1 MICRLFSSFVVVAFR
16 SPPPSQLRKY
26 FVKAERLR
34 RAPAASAAQQLE
46 RPATGADH
54 RHSFART
61 WPALYAD
68 TFPSARFHREKRW
81 PNDVR
86 YFLNREEGAAP
97 LRKAQT
103 TDPMRSS
110 NKTYTSIN
118 ENSGSGRGNDFTDGI
133 SWYWRLVALAASW
146 MILGGYL
153 ILPGLYANDA
163 QLRFSDAVLSVFVVA
178 LLTAGYSF
186 TALLCFACRNDR
198 FQADGV
204 FLPALTSSV
213 LGLVSIA
220 YNFLSSHAYRW
231 GTAAISGTVI
241 STGST
246 VLYAIL
252 LLWKYRCMAKTKEH
266 VEQRSN
272 LWSEQSYYSNFV
284 ANMYPTAT
292 RSPPQLFESPYTEED
307 RVKQQ
312 MALLLHKSD
321 AHTSPDTNSTFRIDL
336 PEDREQQ
343 ERVLNSQE
351 LVGTPAQAHRN
362 RTDSR
367 PDSLGETQAW
377 QHWQDRGRS
386 TIRASS
392 SGGTSSHSRNLSRE
406 ERRREIELGQMNV

>member
-1 MICRLFSSFVVVAFR
+1 
-16 SPPPSQLRKY
+16 
-26 FVKAERLR
+26 
-34 RAPAASAAQQLE
+34 
-46 RPATGADH
+46 
-54 RHSFART
+54 
-61 WPALYAD
+61 
-68 TFPSARFHREKRW
+68 
-81 PNDVR
+81 
-86 YFLNREEGAAP
+86 
-97 LRKAQT
+97 
-103 TDPMRSS
+103 MRST
-110 NKTYTSIN
+110 NKSYTSIN
-118 ENSGSGRGNDFTDGI
+118 ESSGRGNEPREAI
-133 SWYWRLVALAASW
+133 PWYWRLIALAASW

-153 ILPGLYANDA
+153 ILPGLYAKDA
-163 QLRFSDAVLSVFVVA
+163 QLRFTEAVLSVFVVA

-220 YNFLSSHAYRW
+220 YNFLSSRAYNW
-231 GTAAISGTVI
+231 GTAAISGTGI
-241 STGST
+241 STFST
-246 VLYAIL
+246 LLYSVL
-252 LLWKYRCMAKTKEH
+252 LLWKYRRMAKAKEH

-284 ANMYPTAT
+284 TNMYPTAT
-292 RSPPQLFESPYTEED
+292 RSPSQLYEPPYTEED

-321 AHTSPDTNSTFRIDL
+321 ARPSPDINSTFRIDL

-362 RTDSR
+362 RTDGQ
-367 PDSLGETQAW
+367 PDGLGENQAW
-377 QHWQDRGRS
+377 QHWQGRGRS

-392 SGGTSSHSRNLSRE
+392 SGGASSHSRNLSRE